1 MGSSL
6 DRRVSSRVSKP
17 KEQPYR
23 PQPAEDDA
31 GHLPILRANSGGRP
45 SVYLSLSRSAS
56 SLLLRYQATA
66 GNAAVASALAAQR
79 ITTDN
84 QVVQRRGAR
93 RGPRRGRGQ
102 GGRYGPFRPPP
113 GTGLPRVRRPRP
125 EEQPGHWRWV
135 RSQRRR
141 REREIAES
149 QEYLKQWAAGERPTA
164 AGAVLK
170 LLAELIGFG
179 DQLKQTQKE
188 LTIETSREVPRL
200 AKTHLPWLVQSA
212 QAISQRQADTLAS
225 IDRTNR
231 LLARLKRISGMGKA
245 YTWHARDKQTFDLA
259 VASLLETSRHL
270 EAWASL
276 LSQIRDAPS
285 GPAVPPDYPTIGQG

>member
-6 DRRVSSRVSKP
+6 DHRVSSRVPKP
-17 KEQPYR
+17 NQQPYR
-23 PQPAEDDA
+23 LGPAEDDA
-31 GHLPILRANSGGRP
+31 GHLPMLSANSGGRP
-45 SVYLSLSRSAS
+45 TVHLSPSTSAS

-66 GNAAVASALAAQR
+66 GNAAVASALEAQR

-84 QVVQRRGAR
+84 QVFQRRGAR

-149 QEYLKQWAAGERPTA
+149 QEYLKQWAAGKRPTA
-164 AGAVLK
+164 VGAVLN

-188 LTIETSREVPRL
+188 LTIETRREVPRL

-212 QAISQRQADTLAS
+212 QAISQSQADTLAS
-225 IDRTNR
+225 LNRTNR

-245 YTWHARDKQTFDLA
+245 YSWEARDKKAFDLA

-270 EAWASL
+270 ETWASL
-276 LSQIRDAPS
+276 LSQIPAAPS
-285 GPAVPPDYPTIGQG
+285 SPAVPPDYPTIGQG